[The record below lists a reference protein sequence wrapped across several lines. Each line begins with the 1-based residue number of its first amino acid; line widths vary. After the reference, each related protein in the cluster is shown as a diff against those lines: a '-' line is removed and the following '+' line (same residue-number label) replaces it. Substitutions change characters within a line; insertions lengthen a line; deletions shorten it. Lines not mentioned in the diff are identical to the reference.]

1 MGSLMDTFQ
10 RFYASL
16 TDVISEE
23 ALIAIGVLS
32 FVMFVGTLIAIP
44 IILSRLPANYF
55 QHVLEHVWMEGYH
68 PVLRKMGMIC
78 KNTVGLIFLLAGLAM
93 LLLPGQ
99 GILTMVIG
107 MSLLDFP
114 GKRKMARPA
123 KRKISPTVFLQTLF
137 RKKPSSPSACYPSSC
152 LWEHL
157 SQFPLS

>member
-1 MGSLMDTFQ
+1 MDSLIDTFQ
-10 RFYASL
+10 RWYTSL

-32 FVMFVGTLIAIP
+32 IVMFVGTLIAIP

-55 QHVLEHVWMEGYH
+55 QHDLEHVWMEGYH

-78 KNTVGLIFLLAGLAM
+78 KNTVGLIFLLAGIAM

-114 GKRKMARPA
+114 GKRKMEHKLLTQPMVFQAMNAIRA
-123 KRKISPTVFLQTLF
+123 KCSKPPFDPPTA
-137 RKKPSSPSACYPSSC
+137 PSS
-152 LWEHL
+152 
-157 SQFPLS
+157 

>member
-1 MGSLMDTFQ
+1 MDSLIDTFQ
-10 RFYASL
+10 RLYASL

-32 FVMFVGTLIAIP
+32 AIMFVGTLIAIP

-55 QHVLEHVWMEGYH
+55 QHDLEHVWMKDYH

-78 KNTVGLIFLLAGLAM
+78 KNTVGLIFLLAGIAM

-114 GKRKMARPA
+114 GKQKLEHKLLTQPMVFQAMNAIRSKCSKPPFDP
-123 KRKISPTVFLQTLF
+123 PTA
-137 RKKPSSPSACYPSSC
+137 PSS
-152 LWEHL
+152 
-157 SQFPLS
+157 